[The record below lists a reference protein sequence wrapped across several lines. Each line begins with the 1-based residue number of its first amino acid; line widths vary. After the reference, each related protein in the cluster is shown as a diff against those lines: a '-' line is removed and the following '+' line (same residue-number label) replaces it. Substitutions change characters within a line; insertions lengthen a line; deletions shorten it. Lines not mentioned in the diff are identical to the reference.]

1 MKISD
6 ILPGPDAR
14 ISYDEFV
21 AELFKLR
28 SSLSSPVERRSASR
42 YYVIGDIH
50 GDLITFRRILER
62 IGEIGDDEVLI
73 TLGDYGDRG
82 PYQVETWIGISALKQ
97 VLRDRYVPL
106 RGNHEPD
113 AESVPYPHDITDKL
127 RERFGSEKSEMAYAE
142 LFNTFQVL
150 PLVFL
155 GDDFIALH
163 GGFPIHPFSLDN
175 ENEVR
180 RSAHEI
186 LWNDPFEGLGFMPSP
201 RGIGFLFGK
210 DITVKWLTLNSK
222 RFLIRGHE
230 PAEGYK
236 LNHDGLVI
244 TVFSRIGEPY
254 FNRTAAM
261 AVIEGG
267 NVSFELF
274 Y

>member
-6 ILPGPDAR
+6 LLPGPDAR

-28 SSLSSPVERRSASR
+28 SSLSSTVERRSASR

-62 IGEIGDDEVLI
+62 IGEIGEDEVLI

-82 PYQVETWIGISALKQ
+82 PYQIETWTGISALKQ
-97 VLRDRYVPL
+97 VLRERYVPL

-113 AESVPYPHDITDKL
+113 AASVPYPHDITDKL
-127 RERFGSEKSEMAYAE
+127 REKFGDERGEMAYAE
-142 LFNTFQVL
+142 LFNTFQAL

-155 GDDFIALH
+155 GNDFIALH

-186 LWNDPFEGLGFMPSP
+186 LWNDPFE
-201 RGIGFLFGK
+201 

-244 TVFSRIGEPY
+244 TVFSRIGAPY
-254 FNRTAAM
+254 FNRTAGM
-261 AVIEGG
+261 AVIEGE
-267 NVSFELF
+267 NISFELF
-274 Y
+274 E